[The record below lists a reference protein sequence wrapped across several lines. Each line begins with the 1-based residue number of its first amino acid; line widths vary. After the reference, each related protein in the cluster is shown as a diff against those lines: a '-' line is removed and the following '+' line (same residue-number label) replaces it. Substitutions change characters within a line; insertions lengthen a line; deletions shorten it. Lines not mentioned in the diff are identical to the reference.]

1 MTRDISHNK
10 GIPSYTYAKKRELVT
25 NIVFFYL
32 AHGTHTH
39 THTHTHTRQ
48 HKGLNPYWAS
58 MISLGSEW
66 QPVRFVK
73 PPSTVY
79 IVLDGTFF
87 MLF

>member
-1 MTRDISHNK
+1 
-10 GIPSYTYAKKRELVT
+10 
-25 NIVFFYL
+25 
-32 AHGTHTH
+32 
-39 THTHTHTRQ
+39 
-48 HKGLNPYWAS
+48 